1 MSRPRAS
8 TSGRRRHSRSAKGQG
23 LAIALSDRD
32 GLAFAAVVL
41 CLATSWL
48 LWVAGGLLAFFNT
61 GRWHE
66 VPVGGAPALA
76 LHMLAHPTA
85 PFRAWPLD
93 VRRSFPSPLV
103 TDVCFVVLVVVVV
116 LAVGAAVRMRRHFPR
131 GPGSG
136 PRRSRGSAPGPG
148 RETGGWA
155 RPGDLRPLR
164 LARPTGDRLVL
175 GTHAGRLLAAEARHS
190 VMVVGPT
197 QSGKTTGFAIPA
209 ILEWSGPLLATSVK
223 ADLLHETVAWRRS
236 LGEVQYYDP
245 TGAVGRLEDGA
256 RPSGWSP
263 LARAVTWPGAR
274 RMASALCSVARAGD
288 GGMEDAGFWYANAEK
303 LLAPLLFAAASAGAS
318 MADVVRWLDEEETTQ
333 VLLAL
338 ELAAVPE
345 ALRAARTILGRE
357 ERQRASVYATAE
369 TVVAAFAD
377 PAVAVSAQRCD
388 IDPVSLLSGSSGSL
402 YCCAPARDQERL
414 APVFT
419 AIVREVLDAAFE
431 KAAASGRP
439 LDPPLLVVLDEAA
452 SVAPLADLD
461 RVVATAAGHGVQLVT
476 VWQDLAQVE
485 SRYGVRWATV
495 VNNHRA
501 KVVCSG
507 VADPV
512 TLQHV
517 SGLLGEEERS
527 ESSWTVGDDGRRSRT
542 EIVSTKALA
551 PPGWLRQLPPG
562 QAVLVYG
569 SLPPARLG
577 LRPFFEDPVLAGR
590 ASHGSAPL
598 EAVTPTRPSAR
609 AGWGHVAPGSPRGR
623 QGARRNVPP
632 APARWRPRRVP
643 RRSRPRR

>member
-8 TSGRRRHSRSAKGQG
+8 QSRRRGHSRSAEGQG
-23 LAIALSDRD
+23 LAIAGSDRD

-377 PAVAVSAQRCD
+377 PAVAVSAQRW
-388 IDPVSLLSGSSGSL
+388 PS
-402 YCCAPARDQERL
+402 RL
-414 APVFT
+414 P
-419 AIVREVLDAAFE
+419 
-431 KAAASGRP
+431 
-439 LDPPLLVVLDEAA
+439 
-452 SVAPLADLD
+452 
-461 RVVATAAGHGVQLVT
+461 
-476 VWQDLAQVE
+476 
-485 SRYGVRWATV
+485 Y
-495 VNNHRA
+495 
-501 KVVCSG
+501 
-507 VADPV
+507 
-512 TLQHV
+512 
-517 SGLLGEEERS
+517 
-527 ESSWTVGDDGRRSRT
+527 GRRR
-542 EIVSTKALA
+542 
-551 PPGWLRQLPPG
+551 LRSF
-562 QAVLVYG
+562 V
-569 SLPPARLG
+569 R
-577 LRPFFEDPVLAGR
+577 RR
-590 ASHGSAPL
+590 ICI
-598 EAVTPTRPSAR
+598 RR
-609 AGWGHVAPGSPRGR
+609 AGWRCCGLPW
-623 QGARRNVPP
+623 RR
-632 APARWRPRRVP
+632 WFC
-643 RRSRPRR
+643 